1 MAQHIN
7 RVTITGNLTRDPE
20 LKHLDSGTA
29 ICRLGVAVNGRRKDN
44 TGQWVDD
51 PNFFDV
57 TVWGV
62 QGENVAKYLGKGS
75 GIAVDGRLD
84 WRSWETDDGG
94 KRSAV
99 QIIAENVQ
107 FLSGGEPRQDQS
119 DSFGGAEE
127 ATGHD
132 TGGVEDDDSIP
143 F

>member
-57 TVWGV
+57 TVWGA

-107 FLSGGEPRQDQS
+107 FLSGGEPRQQNDA
-119 DSFGGAEE
+119 DSFGGTENA
-127 ATGHD
+127 
-132 TGGVEDDDSIP
+132 GGDAEDDGDIP

>member
-29 ICRLGVAVNGRRKDN
+29 ICRLGVAVNGRKKDN

-57 TVWGV
+57 TVWGA

-75 GIAVDGRLD
+75 GIAIDGRLD
-84 WRSWETDDGG
+84 WRSWETDDGQ

-99 QIIAENVQ
+99 SIIAENVQ
-107 FLSGGEPRQDQS
+107 FLSRGEPRQDQS
-119 DSFGGAEE
+119 DSFGDGNTQQDGPGSA
-127 ATGHD
+127 D
-132 TGGVEDDDSIP
+132 DEDIP